1 MLSLAGRLKIKS
13 LTLDWF
19 SKVGVDKVTEFIHLF
34 PVLEELNFGQ
44 KGQIDLDDNED
55 ENEDEEAH
63 DNTIG
68 DNTIGEANQN
78 PSNLDEVHHHIY
90 FPY

>member
-1 MLSLAGRLKIKS
+1 MKRWILYAMILQLTGYNNIVIRQIK
-13 LTLDWF
+13 
-19 SKVGVDKVTEFIHLF
+19 
-34 PVLEELNFGQ
+34 
-44 KGQIDLDDNED
+44 LDDNDD

-63 DNTIG
+63 